1 MYSLAHIN
9 KHYLL
14 ISIFLLSAS
23 LCASSADQA
32 ELVCLTPSQISI
44 NSVNLL
50 DKSDVVF
57 KKIGQPEQTKRYKY
71 HSGGNSGSYFLKE
84 LIYLG
89 LIFTVADEQKRE
101 KKIERISLSNPKYKL
116 GTQFYIGQKKSEIMT
131 LLGMKS
137 EKEVMSLAE
146 RDISL
151 SGKTIKQSAASKNNW
166 ALNQCG
172 DDVGTTNIEFYFD
185 ADHKLSQVKIYFDDS
200 FI

>member
-1 MYSLAHIN
+1 MYFLEQIKKSV
-9 KHYLL
+9 LL
-14 ISIFLLSAS
+14 ISMLLISAS
-23 LCASSADQA
+23 AYANVADQA
-32 ELVCLTPSQISI
+32 EMVCLKSSQISI

-57 KKIGQPEQTKRYKY
+57 KKIGQPEQTKRYEY
-71 HSGGNSGSYFLKE
+71 HSGGNAGSYFLKD
-84 LIYLG
+84 LIYQG
-89 LIFTVADEQKRE
+89 LTFTVADEQKRE
-101 KKIERISLSNPKYKL
+101 KQIERINLSNQKYKL
-116 GTQFYIGQKKSEIMT
+116 GTQFYIGQKKSEIMA

-146 RDISL
+146 RDIL
-151 SGKTIKQSAASKNNW
+151 FSGKTIKLSTASKKNW

-172 DDVGTTNIEFYFD
+172 DDDGTTNIEFYFD